1 VGGKESC
8 SVLQRL
14 HKAQSFLIHG
24 NDPYFKGCT
33 KRRVSSSTEMI
44 QVVDHGKSN
53 RRIATT
59 SETVLHPNECI
70 TLFQNKLVFFF
81 DGNEI
86 VDSSQTFIAYR
97 PEPMFA

>member
-1 VGGKESC
+1 
-8 SVLQRL
+8 
-14 HKAQSFLIHG
+14 
-24 NDPYFKGCT
+24 
-33 KRRVSSSTEMI
+33 MI